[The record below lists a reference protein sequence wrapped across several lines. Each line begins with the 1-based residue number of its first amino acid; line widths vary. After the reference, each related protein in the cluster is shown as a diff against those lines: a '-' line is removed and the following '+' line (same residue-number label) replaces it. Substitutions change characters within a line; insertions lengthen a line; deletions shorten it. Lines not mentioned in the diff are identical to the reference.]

1 MTWNV
6 DGAEALPLSFGC
18 VVPLRD
24 GGAALLKLGCVNS
37 IGAPTGR
44 RVDTTGGDG
53 DGNGT
58 ASILASGRGFG
69 SGSGLGGTAAV
80 RSTGL
85 GGTVG
90 VARRG
95 KRSGGGNTPSRLG
108 SSVLAF
114 GLGSAEAS
122 PSLSGGIGPPR
133 GCGRVAL
140 LERGGG
146 RGTAPGES
154 DR

>member
-1 MTWNV
+1 SA
-6 DGAEALPLSFGC
+6 GS
-18 VVPLRD
+18 
-24 GGAALLKLGCVNS
+24 
-37 IGAPTGR
+37 
-44 RVDTTGGDG
+44 GDG
-53 DGNGT
+53 SDT

-85 GGTVG
+85 GETVG
-90 VARRG
+90 AARRG
-95 KRSGGGNTPSRLG
+95 DGNTPSPPG
-108 SSVLAF
+108 SSTMIF
-114 GLGSAEAS
+114 RYDGAEAL
-122 PSLSGGIGPPR
+122 PSLSGCIGPPR

-146 RGTAPGES
+146 RSTEPGES